1 MSNTGSGGNSPFGNN
16 PFGSNF
22 GGGFGSN
29 FGGGGANPFANFGR
43 RNPGEPRKVSP
54 LAITLGVLFILAL
67 GLLSLS
73 GFYADLLWFRS
84 VDFVSVWQT
93 TLFTKAYLFIGFG
106 FLTALIVTANIYIA
120 FRKRPIYVPLNVEAD
135 NLERYRAQLEPIR
148 KLVIVGVFA
157 SLFYFAGSAGS
168 RLWQEWLLFRNA
180 TPFGV
185 TDPQFNKDVSF
196 FAFELPMWQSLIG
209 WAISTII
216 LTILAAAGVHYL
228 YGGIRPQVK
237 EERTTV
243 AARVQLSVLLGFLV
257 LLKAVAYWYDRF
269 ALTLQ
274 EGRLITGLTYSD
286 VNALLPAKSILSAIA
301 VVCALLFF
309 ANIIRKSWLLPTAG
323 VALMV
328 IASVL
333 IAGIYPAAIQQFQV
347 KPSESSKEAP
357 YIQKNIDATRTAFGL
372 DKVEMVDYRATVAT
386 SAGQLADDAAT
397 IANIRLM
404 DPNILSATFR
414 QLQQIKP
421 YYSFADTLDVDRYT
435 INGQERDVVVA
446 VRELNIEGNPS
457 RNWINDH
464 LVYTHGFGMVAAFGN
479 ARDADGKPSF
489 VIGDIPPTDGLGEF
503 EPRIYFGENVPNYSI
518 VGAAA
523 GGAPAELDYPDDAS
537 ANGQRNYTYT
547 GDGGVPMGSL
557 FTRLLFAIKY
567 QEQRIVLSNLVN
579 SNSKILFERN
589 PRDRIAKVAPWLTL
603 DGDPYPAV
611 VDGKILWIIDGYTT
625 SNGYPNSR
633 KINLANTADALTSR
647 ATAVASLDN
656 RSINYIRNSV
666 KATVDAYDG
675 TISLYQWDEKDPV
688 LATWSKA
695 FPGTVK
701 PKSEIS
707 AQLLSHIRYPEDM
720 FRVQRDILSAYHVT
734 TADAFY
740 GGQDFWRV
748 PRDPS
753 TFGANAG
760 NQPPVYL
767 TMQIPGQDK
776 PTFSLS
782 TPFVPRGGRENLSA
796 LAIVNSNNGPDYGKI
811 TVLQLPRSANV
822 AGPSQ
827 IASNFEAK
835 PEVATTLSLLRQG
848 GSDVVLANLL
858 TLPVGNGLLY
868 VQPVY
873 VRATSNAV
881 AYPLLQKVLVAFGDQ
896 IGFDDTLKGA
906 LDQVFGGN
914 SGTTV
919 GDNLPTP
926 GGTDGTGTT
935 GSSQEVRSAIASL
948 QSAYKDF
955 IDAQKRLDG
964 AATDRAR
971 ARLEAAIA
979 ALISAQNR

>member
-1 MSNTGSGGNSPFGNN
+1 
-16 PFGSNF
+16 
-22 GGGFGSN
+22 
-29 FGGGGANPFANFGR
+29 
-43 RNPGEPRKVSP
+43 
-54 LAITLGVLFILAL
+54 
-67 GLLSLS
+67 
-73 GFYADLLWFRS
+73 
-84 VDFVSVWQT
+84 
-93 TLFTKAYLFIGFG
+93 
-106 FLTALIVTANIYIA
+106 
-120 FRKRPIYVPLNVEAD
+120 
-135 NLERYRAQLEPIR
+135 
-148 KLVIVGVFA
+148 
-157 SLFYFAGSAGS
+157 
-168 RLWQEWLLFRNA
+168 
-180 TPFGV
+180 
-185 TDPQFNKDVSF
+185 
-196 FAFELPMWQSLIG
+196 
-209 WAISTII
+209 
-216 LTILAAAGVHYL
+216 
-228 YGGIRPQVK
+228 
-237 EERTTV
+237 
-243 AARVQLSVLLGFLV
+243 
-257 LLKAVAYWYDRF
+257 
-269 ALTLQ
+269 
-274 EGRLITGLTYSD
+274 
-286 VNALLPAKSILSAIA
+286 
-301 VVCALLFF
+301 
-309 ANIIRKSWLLPTAG
+309 
-323 VALMV
+323 
-328 IASVL
+328 
-333 IAGIYPAAIQQFQV
+333 
-347 KPSESSKEAP
+347 
-357 YIQKNIDATRTAFGL
+357 
-372 DKVEMVDYRATVAT
+372 
-386 SAGQLADDAAT
+386 
-397 IANIRLM
+397 
-404 DPNILSATFR
+404 
-414 QLQQIKP
+414 
-421 YYSFADTLDVDRYT
+421 
-435 INGQERDVVVA
+435 
-446 VRELNIEGNPS
+446 
-457 RNWINDH
+457 
-464 LVYTHGFGMVAAFGN
+464 MVAAFGN
-479 ARDADGKPSF
+479 TRDADGKPSF
-489 VIGDIPPTDGLGEF
+489 IVGDIPPTNGLGEF

-518 VGAAA
+518 VGGTA

-537 ANGQRNYTYT
+537 ANGQKNYTYT
-547 GDGGVPMGSL
+547 GEGGVPMGSL

-567 QEQRIVLSNLVN
+567 QEQRIVLSNLIN
-579 SNSKILFERN
+579 SNSKILFDRN

-611 VDGKILWIIDGYTT
+611 VDGKILWIVDGYTT

-647 ATAVASLDN
+647 ATAIASLDN
-656 RSINYIRNSV
+656 RSVNYIRNSV

-707 AQLLSHIRYPEDM
+707 DQLLSHIRYPEDM

-796 LAIVNSNNGPDYGKI
+796 LAVVNSDNGPDYGKI

-827 IASNFEAK
+827 VASNFEAK

-873 VRATSNAV
+873 VRATANTA
-881 AYPLLQKVLVAFGDQ
+881 AYPLLQKVLVSFGDQ

-919 GDNLPTP
+919 GNNPPST
-926 GGTDGTGTT
+926 GGTGGTTGT
-935 GSSQEVRSAIASL
+935 GSSQEVRSAISSL